1 MFLSLGVI
9 LLSGLLAGGLCKRL
23 GLPALME
30 MLVER

>member
-9 LLSGLLAGGLCKRL
+9 LLSGLLAGGLCKGL
-23 GLPALME
+23 GLPALMG